1 MNKLSTT
8 CNTLN
13 TKPPCT
19 LQKKKKIPFNF
30 PIPHKP
36 RNHYHMQIPKDDEE
50 KKKKTH
56 NHHTK
61 KPNSTFRYQ
70 IKILNI
76 YQTENKHATLI
87 KEKLLKEINNS
98 RTKLHKKK
106 GKSFT
111 YLFLGVC
118 ALCWWRLSALALA
131 LALALLCSAG
141 PLLWKQRTER
151 ERVPNQNPNTLC
163 FILWEGGFWFWSEW
177 DFRYAQRQKSE

>member
-1 MNKLSTT
+1 MQHTEHKTPMHIAKRKKYPSIFQSLINPETIIT
-8 CNTLN
+8 C
-13 TKPPCT
+13 KS
-19 LQKKKKIPFNF
+19 QKMMRK
-30 PIPHKP
+30 
-36 RNHYHMQIPKDDEE
+36 